1 VTWQV
6 AVIRLS
12 IGRRAG
18 NWERRGTAWSLA
30 DQIRAELSG
39 ADAIDEAAS
48 GAGLERLKPFD
59 PRLFEQTWRG

>member
-1 VTWQV
+1 MTWQV

-12 IGRRAG
+12 IGRAAG
-18 NWERRGTAWSLA
+18 NRERRGTASSLA
-30 DQIRAELSG
+30 GQIRAELSG

-48 GAGLERLKPFD
+48 GGLERLKPFD